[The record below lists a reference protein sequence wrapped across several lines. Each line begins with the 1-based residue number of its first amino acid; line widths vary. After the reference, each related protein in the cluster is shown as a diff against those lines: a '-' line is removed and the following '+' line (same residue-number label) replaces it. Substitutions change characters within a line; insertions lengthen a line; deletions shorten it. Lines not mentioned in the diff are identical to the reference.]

1 MDFDLCEDAAQ
12 YEVVVH
18 IAGVDCMPD
27 EGATKDASCG
37 EINVSSSQSFESSG
51 EEGKR
56 TSNGEKSE
64 CKYCTTCELLF
75 GRQLQIM
82 QHPKG
87 YNEDGD
93 IDCDDDY
100 TSDVEE
106 QL

>member
-1 MDFDLCEDAAQ
+1 MS
-12 YEVVVH
+12 VPVSHSSRV
-18 IAGVDCMPD
+18 GR
-27 EGATKDASCG
+27 G
-37 EINVSSSQSFESSG
+37 E
-51 EEGKR
+51 KR

-64 CKYCTTCELLF
+64 CKYYTTCELLF

-93 IDCDDDY
+93 IDCGDDY